1 MNKAISHSELLKC
14 YQQIWNNRIIAEGE
28 DPLAVLQ
35 ELIKRELLD
44 ENSHPRI
51 RKSKYEKFYMSTA
64 RLMESSLDE
73 NEKSALLQ
81 LYLFTM
87 KNL

>member
-1 MNKAISHSELLKC
+1 MDTEISHNELLKC
-14 YQQIWNNRIIAEGE
+14 YQQIWNNRNITDGE
-28 DPLAVLQ
+28 DPSGVLH

-51 RKSKYEKFYMSTA
+51 RKSKYEKFYMSIA
-64 RLMESSLDE
+64 RLIESTLHE

-81 LYLFTM
+81 QYLNIM